1 MCKSCVE
8 LCLRNICEVLSGSG
22 CVGQFKS
29 HRLHHTDKTTWR
41 QGYIH
46 RRINLTLMFGRNNWK
61 QYAE

>member
-1 MCKSCVE
+1 M
-8 LCLRNICEVLSGSG
+8 R
-22 CVGQFKS
+22 GQFKS
-29 HRLHHTDKTTWR
+29 HRLHHTDKTHWR